1 MKTSNHEEN
10 YSRLLLSLNHSRNI
24 LVVLMQACESQ
35 EKDEADKIYST
46 LLAADT
52 FLNTAQKSAEALNSV
67 IYHSTEA

>member
-10 YSRLLLSLNHSRNI
+10 YSRLLLSLNHSRNV
-24 LVVLMQACESQ
+24 LAVLMQACESQ

-46 LLAADT
+46 LLAVDT
-52 FLNTAQKSAEALNSV
+52 FLDTAQTSAEALNSV

>member
-1 MKTSNHEEN
+1 MKTRNVEKN
-10 YSRLLLSLNHSRNI
+10 YSRLLLSLNHSRNV
-24 LVVLMQACESQ
+24 LAVLMQACESQ

-52 FLNTAQKSAEALNSV
+52 FLDTAQTSAEALNSV